1 LEEIWAKVLER
12 GLGKT
17 SFKKFPPRKRK
28 NTMMRIITG
37 KARGTKLQTLAG
49 EATRPTAERTKEA
62 IFSMINFDIAGAR
75 VLDLFAGSGQ
85 LGLEAL
91 SRGATSAVLNDSSRE
106 AAAII
111 RANAEK
117 TRLIDACEIL
127 STDWQPVLRRFAGRE
142 RFELSFLDPPY
153 AGGFLPKVL
162 AKMIEWDLLSDGAVI
177 VCESANEEDVF
188 DGNEEL
194 KNQFNVRRV
203 ARYGA
208 ACVTIL
214 EKGEKDE

>member
-1 LEEIWAKVLER
+1 
-12 GLGKT
+12 
-17 SFKKFPPRKRK
+17 
-28 NTMMRIITG
+28 MMRIITG

-91 SRGATSAVLNDSSRE
+91 SRGAKYAVFNDSSRE

-117 TRLIDACEIL
+117 TRLIDSCEIL

-162 AKMIEWDLLSDGAVI
+162 AKMVEWDLLTDGAVI
-177 VCESANEEDVF
+177 VCESADEGDVF
-188 DGNEEL
+188 GGNEEL

-214 EKGEKDE
+214 EKGEKEA

>member
-1 LEEIWAKVLER
+1 
-12 GLGKT
+12 
-17 SFKKFPPRKRK
+17 
-28 NTMMRIITG
+28 MRIITG
-37 KARGTKLQTLAG
+37 KARGTKLNTLAG

-62 IFSMINFDIAGAR
+62 IFSIINFDIAGAR

-91 SRGATSAVLNDSSRE
+91 SRGAEHAVFNDSSRE

-111 RANAEK
+111 RANVEK
-117 TRLIDACEIL
+117 THFADACEVL
-127 STDWQPVLRRFAGRE
+127 STDWQPVLRRFANKQT
-142 RFELSFLDPPY
+142 FHLVFLDPPY

-162 AKMIEWDLLSDGAVI
+162 AKMIEWNLLADGAVI
-177 VCESANEEDVF
+177 VCESAHEGDVF
-188 DGNEEL
+188 GGNEEL
-194 KNQFNVRRV
+194 KNQFSIRRV

-214 EKGEKDE
+214 EKGETSL

>member
-1 LEEIWAKVLER
+1 
-12 GLGKT
+12 
-17 SFKKFPPRKRK
+17 
-28 NTMMRIITG
+28 MMRIITG

-91 SRGATSAVLNDSSRE
+91 SRGAKSAVLNDSSRE

-117 TRLIDACEIL
+117 TRLVDSCEIL

-194 KNQFNVRRV
+194 KNQFTIRRV

-214 EKGEKDE
+214 EKGEREE

>member
-1 LEEIWAKVLER
+1 
-12 GLGKT
+12 
-17 SFKKFPPRKRK
+17 
-28 NTMMRIITG
+28 MRIITG
-37 KARGTKLQTLAG
+37 KARGTKLNTLSG

-62 IFSMINFDIAGAR
+62 VFSMLQNEIASAR

-91 SRGATSAVLNDSSRE
+91 SRGAEYAVFNDSSRE

-111 RANAEK
+111 RANVEK
-117 TRLIDACEIL
+117 THFTDACEVL
-127 STDWQPVLRRFAGRE
+127 STDWQAALRRLAGRE

-162 AKMIEWDLLSDGAVI
+162 VKMLEWNLLTEGGII
-177 VCESANEEDVF
+177 VCESADEGDVF
-188 DGNEEL
+188 GGNEEL
-194 KNQFNVRRV
+194 KNQFIIRRV

-208 ACVTIL
+208 ACVTVL
-214 EKGEKDE
+214 EKGGE

>member
-1 LEEIWAKVLER
+1 
-12 GLGKT
+12 
-17 SFKKFPPRKRK
+17 
-28 NTMMRIITG
+28 MMRIITG
-37 KARGTKLQTLAG
+37 KARGTKLNTLAG

-62 IFSMINFDIAGAR
+62 VFSMLQNEIAGAR

-91 SRGATSAVLNDSSRE
+91 SRGAEYAVFNDSSRE

-111 RANAEK
+111 RANVEK
-117 TRLIDACEIL
+117 THFTDLCEIL
-127 STDWQPVLRRFAGRE
+127 STDWKPVLRRFSGRE
-142 RFELSFLDPPY
+142 KFDLIFLDPPY

-162 AKMIEWDLLSDGAVI
+162 AELIEKDLLAVGGII
-177 VCESANEEDVF
+177 VCESANEGDVF
-188 DGNEEL
+188 GGNEEL
-194 KNQFNVRRV
+194 KNQFSVRRV

-214 EKGEKDE
+214 EKGEREE

>member
-1 LEEIWAKVLER
+1 
-12 GLGKT
+12 
-17 SFKKFPPRKRK
+17 
-28 NTMMRIITG
+28 MRIITG
-37 KARGTKLQTLAG
+37 KARGTKLNTLAG

-62 IFSMINFDIAGAR
+62 VFSMLQNEISGTR

-91 SRGATSAVLNDSSRE
+91 SRGAKYAVFNDSSRE

-117 TRLIDACEIL
+117 THFIDMCEIL
-127 STDWQPVLRRFAGRE
+127 CTDWKPVLRRFSGRE
-142 RFELSFLDPPY
+142 KFDLVFLDPPY

-162 AKMIEWDLLSDGAVI
+162 AEMIEKDSLASGAVI
-177 VCESANEEDVF
+177 VCESAEEGDVF
-188 DGNEEL
+188 GGNEEL
-194 KNQFNVRRV
+194 QNQFTVRRV

-208 ACVTIL
+208 ACVTVL
-214 EKGEKDE
+214 EKGESEE

>member
-1 LEEIWAKVLER
+1 
-12 GLGKT
+12 
-17 SFKKFPPRKRK
+17 
-28 NTMMRIITG
+28 MRIITG
-37 KARGTKLQTLAG
+37 KARGTKLNTLSG

-62 IFSMINFDIAGAR
+62 VFSMLQNEIAGTR

-91 SRGATSAVLNDSSRE
+91 SRGAEYAVFNDSSRE

-111 RANAEK
+111 RANVEK
-117 TRLIDACEIL
+117 THFTDMCAIL
-127 STDWQPVLRRFAGRE
+127 SNDWKPVLRRLAGRE
-142 RFELSFLDPPY
+142 RFELIFLDPPY

-162 AKMIEWDLLSDGAVI
+162 AKMLEWDLLAEGGII
-177 VCESANEEDVF
+177 VFESAAEGDVF
-188 DGNEEL
+188 GGNEEL
-194 KNQFNVRRV
+194 KNQFTIRRV

-214 EKGEKDE
+214 EKGETSL

>member
-1 LEEIWAKVLER
+1 
-12 GLGKT
+12 
-17 SFKKFPPRKRK
+17 
-28 NTMMRIITG
+28 MRIITG
-37 KARGTKLQTLAG
+37 KARGTKLNTLAG

-62 IFSMINFDIAGAR
+62 VFSIINFDISGAR

-91 SRGATSAVLNDSSRE
+91 SRGAEYAVFNDSSRE

-127 STDWQPVLRRFAGRE
+127 STDWQAVLRRLANKESFH
-142 RFELSFLDPPY
+142 LVFLDPPY

-162 AKMIEWDLLSDGAVI
+162 AKMIEWNLLAEGAVI
-177 VCESANEEDVF
+177 VCESADEGDVF
-188 DGNEEL
+188 DSDEEL
-194 KNQFNVRRV
+194 KKQFTIRRV

-214 EKGEKDE
+214 EKGEGEE

>member
-1 LEEIWAKVLER
+1 
-12 GLGKT
+12 
-17 SFKKFPPRKRK
+17 
-28 NTMMRIITG
+28 MMRIITG

-62 IFSMINFDIAGAR
+62 IFSIINFDIAGAR

-91 SRGATSAVLNDSSRE
+91 SRGAEYAVFNDSSRE

-117 TRLIDACEIL
+117 TRMTDSCEIL

-142 RFELSFLDPPY
+142 QFGLVFLDPPY

-162 AKMIEWDLLSDGAVI
+162 GKIIEWDLLSAGAVI

-188 DGNEEL
+188 GGNEEL
-194 KNQFNVRRV
+194 KNQFNIRRV

-214 EKGEKDE
+214 EKGERNI

>member
-1 LEEIWAKVLER
+1 
-12 GLGKT
+12 
-17 SFKKFPPRKRK
+17 
-28 NTMMRIITG
+28 MMRIITG

-91 SRGATSAVLNDSSRE
+91 SRGAKSTVLNDSSRE

-117 TRLIDACEIL
+117 TRLADSCEIL

-142 RFELSFLDPPY
+142 TFGLVFLDPPY

-162 AKMIEWDLLSDGAVI
+162 TKMIEWDLLSDGAVI
-177 VCESANEEDVF
+177 VCESANEGDVF
-188 DGNEEL
+188 GENEEL
-194 KNQFNVRRV
+194 KNQFTVRRV

-214 EKGEKDE
+214 EKGGSAE

>member
-1 LEEIWAKVLER
+1 
-12 GLGKT
+12 
-17 SFKKFPPRKRK
+17 
-28 NTMMRIITG
+28 MMRIITG

-62 IFSMINFDIAGAR
+62 IFSMINFDILGAR

-91 SRGATSAVLNDSSRE
+91 SRGAEYAVFNDSSRE

-117 TRLIDACEIL
+117 TRMIDSCEIL

-162 AKMIEWDLLSDGAVI
+162 GKMIEWDLLSEGAVI

-188 DGNEEL
+188 GGNEEL
-194 KNQFNVRRV
+194 KNQFTVRRV

-214 EKGEKDE
+214 EKGEKEE

>member
-1 LEEIWAKVLER
+1 
-12 GLGKT
+12 
-17 SFKKFPPRKRK
+17 
-28 NTMMRIITG
+28 MMRIITG
-37 KARGTKLQTLAG
+37 KARGTKLQTLSG

-62 IFSMINFDIAGAR
+62 VFSIINFDIAGAR

-91 SRGATSAVLNDSSRE
+91 SRGAEYAVFNDSSRE

-111 RANAEK
+111 RANVEK
-117 TRLIDACEIL
+117 THFTDACEVL
-127 STDWQPVLRRFAGRE
+127 STDWQPVLRRFANKE
-142 RFELSFLDPPY
+142 KFDLIFLDPPY

-162 AKMIEWDLLSDGAVI
+162 AKMIEWDLLSNGAVI

-188 DGNEEL
+188 GGDEEL
-194 KNQFNVRRV
+194 KNQFTIRRV

-214 EKGEKDE
+214 EKGEGEE

>member
-1 LEEIWAKVLER
+1 
-12 GLGKT
+12 
-17 SFKKFPPRKRK
+17 
-28 NTMMRIITG
+28 MMRIITG

-91 SRGATSAVLNDSSRE
+91 SRGAKSAVLNDSSRE
-106 AAAII
+106 AAAVI

-117 TRLIDACEIL
+117 THFSDSCEIL
-127 STDWQPVLRRFAGRE
+127 STDWQSVLRRFAGRE

-162 AKMIEWDLLSDGAVI
+162 AKMVEWDLVSDGAVV
-177 VCESANEEDVF
+177 VCESANEGDVF
-188 DGNEEL
+188 GENEEL
-194 KNQFNVRRV
+194 KNQFTVRRV

-214 EKGEKDE
+214 EKREAEE

>member
-1 LEEIWAKVLER
+1 
-12 GLGKT
+12 
-17 SFKKFPPRKRK
+17 
-28 NTMMRIITG
+28 MMRIITG
-37 KARGTKLQTLAG
+37 KARGTKLNTLAG

-62 IFSMINFDIAGAR
+62 IFSIINFDIAGAR

-91 SRGATSAVLNDSSRE
+91 SRGAEYAVFNDSSRE

-117 TRLIDACEIL
+117 THFTDLCEIL
-127 STDWQPVLRRFAGRE
+127 STDWKPVLRRFAGRE
-142 RFELSFLDPPY
+142 KFDLVFLDPPY

-162 AKMIEWDLLSDGAVI
+162 AEMIEKDSLSDGAVI
-177 VCESANEEDVF
+177 VCESADEGDVF
-188 DGNEEL
+188 GGNEEL
-194 KNQFNVRRV
+194 KNQFTIRRV

-214 EKGEKDE
+214 EKGEREE

>member
-1 LEEIWAKVLER
+1 
-12 GLGKT
+12 
-17 SFKKFPPRKRK
+17 
-28 NTMMRIITG
+28 MMRIITG

-91 SRGATSAVLNDSSRE
+91 SRGAKYAVFNDSSRE

-117 TRLIDACEIL
+117 TRLNDSCEIL

-162 AKMIEWDLLSDGAVI
+162 AKMIEWDLLTDGAVI
-177 VCESANEEDVF
+177 VCESADEGDVF
-188 DGNEEL
+188 GGNEEL

-214 EKGEKDE
+214 EKGEREE

>member
-1 LEEIWAKVLER
+1 
-12 GLGKT
+12 
-17 SFKKFPPRKRK
+17 
-28 NTMMRIITG
+28 MMRIITG

-62 IFSMINFDIAGAR
+62 IFSIINFDIAGAR

-91 SRGATSAVLNDSSRE
+91 SRGAEYAVFNDSSRE

-111 RANAEK
+111 RANVEK
-117 TRLIDACEIL
+117 THFTDACEVL
-127 STDWQPVLRRFAGRE
+127 STDWQPVLRRFANKE
-142 RFELSFLDPPY
+142 KFDLIFLDPPY

-162 AKMIEWDLLSDGAVI
+162 AKMIEWDLLSEGAVI

-188 DGNEEL
+188 GGNEEL
-194 KNQFNVRRV
+194 KNQFTIRRV

-214 EKGEKDE
+214 EKGEVEE

>member
-1 LEEIWAKVLER
+1 
-12 GLGKT
+12 
-17 SFKKFPPRKRK
+17 
-28 NTMMRIITG
+28 MMRIITG

-62 IFSMINFDIAGAR
+62 VFSIINFDISGAR

-91 SRGATSAVLNDSSRE
+91 SRGAEYAVFNDSSRE

-127 STDWQPVLRRFAGRE
+127 STDWQAVLRRLANKESFH
-142 RFELSFLDPPY
+142 LVFLDPPY

-162 AKMIEWDLLSDGAVI
+162 AKMIEWNLLAEGAVI
-177 VCESANEEDVF
+177 VCESADEGDVF
-188 DGNEEL
+188 DSDEEL
-194 KNQFNVRRV
+194 KKQFTIRRV

-214 EKGEKDE
+214 EKGEGEE

>member
-1 LEEIWAKVLER
+1 
-12 GLGKT
+12 
-17 SFKKFPPRKRK
+17 
-28 NTMMRIITG
+28 MMRIITG

-91 SRGATSAVLNDSSRE
+91 SRGAKSAVLNDSSRE

-117 TRLIDACEIL
+117 TRLVDVCEIL
-127 STDWQPVLRRFAGRE
+127 STDWQAVLRRLAGRE

-162 AKMIEWDLLSDGAVI
+162 GKMIEWDLLSDGAVI
-177 VCESANEEDVF
+177 VCESAAEEDVF
-188 DGNEEL
+188 GGNEVL

-214 EKGEKDE
+214 EKGVSAE

>member
-1 LEEIWAKVLER
+1 
-12 GLGKT
+12 
-17 SFKKFPPRKRK
+17 
-28 NTMMRIITG
+28 MMRIITG

-91 SRGATSAVLNDSSRE
+91 SRGAKSAVLNDSSRE

-117 TRLIDACEIL
+117 TRLVDDCEIL
-127 STDWQPVLRRFAGRE
+127 STDWQPVLRRFSGRE
-142 RFELSFLDPPY
+142 KFNLVFLDPPY

-177 VCESANEEDVF
+177 VCESAAEEDVF
-188 DGNEEL
+188 GGNEVL

-214 EKGEKDE
+214 EKGVSAE

>member
-1 LEEIWAKVLER
+1 
-12 GLGKT
+12 
-17 SFKKFPPRKRK
+17 
-28 NTMMRIITG
+28 MRIITG
-37 KARGTKLQTLAG
+37 KARGTKLNTLSG

-62 IFSMINFDIAGAR
+62 VFSMLQNEIAGAR

-91 SRGATSAVLNDSSRE
+91 SRGAEYAVFNDSSRE

-111 RANAEK
+111 RANVEK
-117 TRLIDACEIL
+117 THFVDACEVL
-127 STDWQPVLRRFAGRE
+127 STDWQAALRRLAGRE

-162 AKMIEWDLLSDGAVI
+162 AKMLEWDLLTEGGII
-177 VCESANEEDVF
+177 VCESADEGDVF
-188 DGNEEL
+188 GGNEEL
-194 KNQFNVRRV
+194 KNQFIIRRV

-208 ACVTIL
+208 ACVTVL
-214 EKGEKDE
+214 EKGGE

>member
-1 LEEIWAKVLER
+1 
-12 GLGKT
+12 
-17 SFKKFPPRKRK
+17 
-28 NTMMRIITG
+28 MRIITG
-37 KARGTKLQTLAG
+37 KARGTKLNTLSG

-62 IFSMINFDIAGAR
+62 VFSMLQNEIAGAR

-91 SRGATSAVLNDSSRE
+91 SRGAEYAVFNDSSRE

-111 RANAEK
+111 RANVEK
-117 TRLIDACEIL
+117 THFTDACEVL
-127 STDWQPVLRRFAGRE
+127 STDWQAALRRLAGRE

-162 AKMIEWDLLSDGAVI
+162 VKMLEWNLLTEGGII
-177 VCESANEEDVF
+177 VCESADEGDVF
-188 DGNEEL
+188 GGNEEL
-194 KNQFNVRRV
+194 KNQFIIRRV

-208 ACVTIL
+208 ACVTVL
-214 EKGEKDE
+214 EKGGE

>member
-1 LEEIWAKVLER
+1 
-12 GLGKT
+12 
-17 SFKKFPPRKRK
+17 
-28 NTMMRIITG
+28 MMRIITG

-91 SRGATSAVLNDSSRE
+91 SRGAKSAVLNDSSRE

-127 STDWQPVLRRFAGRE
+127 STDWQAVLRRFANKETFG
-142 RFELSFLDPPY
+142 LVFLDPPY

-188 DGNEEL
+188 GGDEDL

-214 EKGEKDE
+214 EKGERAE